1 MSWRSACVEIGAAH
15 FECRECGA
23 RCEGRDC
30 PKHGRLPIKRMVY
43 RGPSLKHTGHTAVRN
58 MSDAGLE
65 EKRIMDIS
73 GHKTR
78 SMFDRYN
85 IGKEKDIEE
94 ARRAI
99 EQFHRATQK
108 RSI

>member
-1 MSWRSACVEIGAAH
+1 LIGAAW
-15 FECRECGA
+15 FEYRQCGG
-23 RCEGRDC
+23 RCNARDC
-30 PKHGRLPIKRMVY
+30 PAHGKRSIKGMVY
-43 RGPSLKHTGHTAVRN
+43 VGPSLRHCRHTAVRN

-73 GHKTR
+73 GHVTR

-94 ARRAI
+94 ARQTI
-99 EQFHRATQK
+99 ERYHKKVQRKQK
-108 RSI
+108 

>member
-1 MSWRSACVEIGAAH
+1 VALCFCQDLSRLVLWGN
-15 FECRECGA
+15 A
-23 RCEGRDC
+23 RRAVRDARARGN
-30 PKHGRLPIKRMVY
+30 GRLPIKRVVY
-43 RGPSLKHTGHTAVRN
+43 RGPSLRHCRHTSVRN

-65 EKRIMDIS
+65 ERRIMDIS
-73 GHKTR
+73 GHVTR

-99 EQFHRATQK
+99 EQFHKKVQRK
-108 RSI
+108 RK